1 MSVSQS
7 RHRRPRV
14 SVAMIREAAA
24 AAVGQTS
31 LRQVAR
37 DAKISAP
44 GLALFLDGST
54 PRDGTLSKLRDWYF
68 SEAATRGPSLVSA
81 RAAVNLLTLGLAAPE
96 DRRMCVLGI
105 LTVLH
110 ERWTRCGQAVPAWLT
125 GLMEEMYPPVGGD
138 AA

>member
-1 MSVSQS
+1 MTAPLS
-7 RHRRPRV
+7 RRRRPRV
-14 SVAMIREAAA
+14 SVAVIRAAA

-68 SEAATRGPSLVSA
+68 SEAAA
-81 RAAVNLLTLGLAAPE
+81 RSYSP
-96 DRRMCVLGI
+96 RKRSK
-105 LTVLH
+105 
-110 ERWTRCGQAVPAWLT
+110 
-125 GLMEEMYPPVGGD
+125 
-138 AA
+138 